1 MTFNLQTALE
11 GSIDVENRKENFD
24 KESSICE
31 IVKKLRSK
39 QIENMRR
46 DGRNQDFKLLCE
58 IGFEPMIS
66 RETWKMNR
74 GEVNVGN
81 LLTVADET
89 FALLTMENNINE
101 WMHIEVHGKDSI
113 TRGELTRY
121 ISQGSNSDGTKKGWT
136 LEGKKR
142 FNELYDAVVLKR
154 GTQVSEMK
162 EVWAKN
168 EWKKE
173 MSNKRRRQTIGE
185 NEGDDDA
192 AQAQIEEETFVP
204 KNGFTD

>member
-1 MTFNLQTALE
+1 
-11 GSIDVENRKENFD
+11 
-24 KESSICE
+24 
-31 IVKKLRSK
+31 
-39 QIENMRR
+39 
-46 DGRNQDFKLLCE
+46 
-58 IGFEPMIS
+58 MIS

-142 FNELYDAVVLKR
+142 FNELYDDVVLKR
-154 GTQVSEMK
+154 GTRVSDMK

>member
-1 MTFNLQTALE
+1 
-11 GSIDVENRKENFD
+11 
-24 KESSICE
+24 
-31 IVKKLRSK
+31 
-39 QIENMRR
+39 
-46 DGRNQDFKLLCE
+46 
-58 IGFEPMIS
+58 
-66 RETWKMNR
+66 MN
-74 GEVNVGN
+74 
-81 LLTVADET
+81 
-89 FALLTMENNINE
+89 
-101 WMHIEVHGKDSI
+101 IEVHGKDSI

-121 ISQGSNSDGTKKGWT
+121 ISQGSNNDGTKKGWT

-154 GTQVSEMK
+154 GTHVSEMK

>member
-11 GSIDVENRKENFD
+11 GSIDVENKKENFD

-39 QIENMRR
+39 QIENIRR

-58 IGFEPMIS
+58 IGFEPMVS

-101 WMHIEVHGKDSI
+101 WMNIEVHGKGSI
-113 TRGELTRY
+113 KRGELTRY
-121 ISQGSNSDGTKKGWT
+121 VSQGSNNDGTKKGWT

-154 GTQVSEMK
+154 GTRVSEMK

>member
-1 MTFNLQTALE
+1 
-11 GSIDVENRKENFD
+11 
-24 KESSICE
+24 
-31 IVKKLRSK
+31 
-39 QIENMRR
+39 
-46 DGRNQDFKLLCE
+46 
-58 IGFEPMIS
+58 MIS

-121 ISQGSNSDGTKKGWT
+121 ISQGSNNDGTKKGWT

-154 GTQVSEMK
+154 GTRVSEMK

-185 NEGDDDA
+185 NEGDDDV
-192 AQAQIEEETFVP
+192 AQAQIEEEAFVP